1 MVIYREINELNNIEK
16 NSYNA
21 IVTAIENIP
30 PCFSETKRN
39 IKDKVDSYIKIQ
51 KGKVEQMSKIYN
63 KYIELKSD
71 PNHQENT
78 LYLFKSGLFFIF
90 IDKDA
95 QAISQ
100 YLNLKLGQLNDCIV
114 KCGFPINSLQKYLN
128 LIKNTP
134 YQVEIVSF
142 EADKP
147 MTSNHYMYTEN
158 LKSIIDE
165 ILQINVDTLS
175 ISQAYDFLYDI
186 QIKLNL
192 IYKDSF
198 KGETKK

>member
-1 MVIYREINELNNIEK
+1 MVINGEIYELNNIEK

-21 IVTAIENIP
+21 IVAAIENIP

-39 IKDKVDSYIKIQ
+39 IKDKVDNYIRIQ
-51 KGKVEQMSKIYN
+51 KGQVEQMSKIYN

-95 QAISQ
+95 QLISP
-100 YLNLKLGQLNDCIV
+100 YLNLKLGQLNETIV
-114 KCGFPINSLQKYLN
+114 KCGFPVNSLQKYLN
-128 LIKNTP
+128 LLKTTP
-134 YQVEIVSF
+134 YHVEIVSF
-142 EADKP
+142 EIDKP
-147 MTSNHYMYTEN
+147 ITSNNYIYTEN
-158 LKSIIDE
+158 LKTIIDE
-165 ILQINVDTLS
+165 ILQTNVDTLS

-186 QIKLNL
+186 QNKLNV
-192 IYKDSF
+192 IYKESF
-198 KGETKK
+198 ESETKK

>member
-1 MVIYREINELNNIEK
+1 MIKNEVINEVNNMEQ

-21 IVTAIENIP
+21 IIAAIENIP

-39 IKDKVDSYIKIQ
+39 IRDKVDKYIQIQ
-51 KGKVEQMSKIYN
+51 KGQVEQMSKIYN
-63 KYIELKSD
+63 KYIELKSS
-71 PNHQENT
+71 PNYQENT

-95 QAISQ
+95 QIISNH
-100 YLNLKLGQLNDCIV
+100 LNLKLGQLNDTIV

-128 LIKNTP
+128 ILKSTP
-134 YQVEIVSF
+134 YNIEIVSF
-142 EADKP
+142 ETDKP
-147 MTSNHYMYTEN
+147 QTSNNYVYNEN
-158 LKSIIDE
+158 IKTIIDE

-186 QIKLNL
+186 QNKLH
-192 IYKDSF
+192 IVYKESF
-198 KGETKK
+198 GNEAKE

>member
-1 MVIYREINELNNIEK
+1 MVINGEINELNNIEK
-16 NSYNA
+16 HSYDA
-21 IVTAIENIP
+21 IVAAIENIP

-39 IKDKVDSYIKIQ
+39 IKDKVDSYIRIQ
-51 KGKVEQMSKIYN
+51 KGQVEQMSKIYN

-71 PNHQENT
+71 PNYQENT

-95 QAISQ
+95 QIISP
-100 YLNLKLGQLNDCIV
+100 YLNLKLGQLNDSIV

-134 YQVEIVSF
+134 YQIEIVSF
-142 EADKP
+142 DSDKP
-147 MTSNHYMYTEN
+147 MASSQYMYTEN
-158 LKSIIDE
+158 LKTIIDE

-186 QIKLNL
+186 QNKLNL
-192 IYKDSF
+192 IYEESF
-198 KGETKK
+198 EGEAKK

>member
-1 MVIYREINELNNIEK
+1 MIINGETNELNNIEK

-21 IVTAIENIP
+21 IVAAIENIP

-39 IKDKVDSYIKIQ
+39 IMDKVDNYIRIQ
-51 KGKVEQMSKIYN
+51 KGQVEQMSKIYN

-71 PNHQENT
+71 PNHPENT

-95 QAISQ
+95 QIISP
-100 YLNLKLGQLNDCIV
+100 YLNLKLGQLNDSIV

-134 YQVEIVSF
+134 YQIEIVSF
-142 EADKP
+142 DSDKP
-147 MTSNHYMYTEN
+147 MVSSQYMYTEN
-158 LKSIIDE
+158 LKTIIDE

-186 QIKLNL
+186 QNKLNL
-192 IYKDSF
+192 IYEESF